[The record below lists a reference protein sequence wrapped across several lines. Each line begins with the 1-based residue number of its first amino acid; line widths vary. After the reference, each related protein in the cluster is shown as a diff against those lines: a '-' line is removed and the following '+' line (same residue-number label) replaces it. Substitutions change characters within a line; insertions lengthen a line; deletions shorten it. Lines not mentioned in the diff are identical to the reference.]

1 MQKRKAYENCFS
13 MPRIFTCN
21 SIWWIVFLAVDLAQ
35 EISEMGHN
43 VTIYTTD
50 LDFSNGSN
58 KFNKKLPRI
67 EKFEKFLI
75 NRTHVWFSL
84 KLFFVNTSMSK
95 EIENDKPDIIHTIGL
110 RSFQSIIAWR
120 VSKKLNIPLVVS
132 DQGGLTTHPFLA
144 ESGFFLKTLYKIQD
158 FFIKKIINDAS
169 VISVANEYEQ
179 KIFSSLNKK
188 SRIEI
193 IRNGVNL
200 KKLVSKHN
208 FKEKYQINSNFI
220 LFVGRF
226 SKSKGIETLI
236 NAFSIVKNELKD
248 SDIRLVIMG
257 VDFGYQAE
265 MEKLIKKLN
274 LSEEIKVIKNPP
286 RDDVISAYG
295 ESEFL
300 VLPSQWELSPL
311 VPLESFAFKKPV
323 ISTNSHGIPYTVQN
337 NKNGILV
344 EPENSLELS
353 NAIVKL
359 LNDSKLREKLGL
371 SGYNFVNEECNCV
384 SMAKNSLKLYENI
397 LEEMQNELNNE

>member
-1 MQKRKAYENCFS
+1 MKIALVCPASLPATQFGG
-13 MPRIFTCN
+13 
-21 SIWWIVFLAVDLAQ
+21 IVFLAVDLAR

-50 LDFSNGSN
+50 LDFSNGPN

-75 NRTHVWFSL
+75 NRTHAWFSL

-132 DQGGLTTHPFLA
+132 DQGGLTTHPFLD
-144 ESGFFLKTLYKIQD
+144 ESGVFLKTLYKIQD
-158 FFIKKIINDAS
+158 FFIRKIINDAS

-179 KIFSSLNKK
+179 KIFSNLNKK
-188 SRIEI
+188 SRIKI
-193 IRNGVNL
+193 IRNGINL

-208 FKEKYQINSNFI
+208 FKEKYQINSKFI

-236 NAFSIVKNELKD
+236 NAFSIIKNELKD
-248 SDIRLVIMG
+248 SDTRLVIMG
-257 VDFGYQAE
+257 VDFGYQDE

-300 VLPSQWELSPL
+300 VLPSRWELSPL

-344 EPENSLELS
+344 EPENPLELS
-353 NAIVKL
+353 TAIIKL
-359 LNDSKLREKLGL
+359 LNDSKLREKLGV

-384 SMAKNSLKLYENI
+384 SMAKNSLKLYEDI
-397 LEEMQNELNNE
+397 LEEMQNDLNNG

>member
-1 MQKRKAYENCFS
+1 MKIALVCPASLPATQFGG
-13 MPRIFTCN
+13 
-21 SIWWIVFLAVDLAQ
+21 IVFLAVDLAQ

-158 FFIKKIINDAS
+158 FFIRKIINDAS

-248 SDIRLVIMG
+248 SNIHLVIMG

-344 EPENSLELS
+344 EPENSFELS

-359 LNDSKLREKLGL
+359 LNDTELREKLGQ

-384 SMAKNSLKLYENI
+384 SMAKNSLKLYEDI

>member
-1 MQKRKAYENCFS
+1 MKIALVCPASLPATQFGG
-13 MPRIFTCN
+13 
-21 SIWWIVFLAVDLAQ
+21 IVFLAVDLAR

-248 SDIRLVIMG
+248 SDIHLVIMG
-257 VDFGYQAE
+257 VDFGYQSE

-359 LNDSKLREKLGL
+359 LNDSELREKLGL

-384 SMAKNSLKLYENI
+384 SMAKNSLKLYEDI

>member
-1 MQKRKAYENCFS
+1 MKIALVCPASLPATQFGG
-13 MPRIFTCN
+13 
-21 SIWWIVFLAVDLAQ
+21 IVFLAVDLAQ

-50 LDFSNGSN
+50 LDFSNGPN

-67 EKFEKFLI
+67 ERFEKFLI

-158 FFIKKIINDAS
+158 FFIRKIINDAS

-193 IRNGVNL
+193 IRNGINL
-200 KKLVSKHN
+200 KKLISKHN

-248 SDIRLVIMG
+248 SNIHLVIMG

-359 LNDSKLREKLGL
+359 LNDSELREKLGQ

-384 SMAKNSLKLYENI
+384 SMAKNSLKLYEDI

>member
-1 MQKRKAYENCFS
+1 MKIALVCPASLPATQFGG
-13 MPRIFTCN
+13 
-21 SIWWIVFLAVDLAQ
+21 IVFLAVDLAR

-50 LDFSNGSN
+50 LDFSNGPN

-75 NRTHVWFSL
+75 NRTHAWFSL

-132 DQGGLTTHPFLA
+132 DQGGLTTHPFLD

-158 FFIKKIINDAS
+158 FFIRKIINDAS

-179 KIFSSLNKK
+179 KIFSNLNKK
-188 SRIEI
+188 SRIKI
-193 IRNGVNL
+193 IRNGINL

-208 FKEKYQINSNFI
+208 FKEKYQINSKFI

-236 NAFSIVKNELKD
+236 NAFNIVKNELKD
-248 SDIRLVIMG
+248 SATRLVIMG
-257 VDFGYQAE
+257 VDFGYQDE

-300 VLPSQWELSPL
+300 VLPSRWELSPL

-344 EPENSLELS
+344 EPENSVELS
-353 NAIVKL
+353 TAIMKL
-359 LNDSKLREKLGL
+359 LNDSKLREKLGV

-384 SMAKNSLKLYENI
+384 SMAKNSLKLYEDI
-397 LEEMQNELNNE
+397 LEEMQNDLNN

>member
-1 MQKRKAYENCFS
+1 MKIALVCPASLPATQFGG
-13 MPRIFTCN
+13 
-21 SIWWIVFLAVDLAQ
+21 IVFLAVDLAQ

-67 EKFEKFLI
+67 EKFGKFLI

-248 SDIRLVIMG
+248 SNIHLVIMG

-344 EPENSLELS
+344 EPENSFELS

-359 LNDSKLREKLGL
+359 LNDPELRNKLGL

-384 SMAKNSLKLYENI
+384 SMAKNSLKLYEDI
-397 LEEMQNELNNE
+397 LEEMQNKLNNE

>member
-1 MQKRKAYENCFS
+1 MKIALVCPASLPATQFGG
-13 MPRIFTCN
+13 
-21 SIWWIVFLAVDLAQ
+21 IVFLAVDLAQ

-50 LDFSNGSN
+50 LDFSNGPN

-158 FFIKKIINDAS
+158 FFIRKIINDAS

-188 SRIEI
+188 SRIKI

-200 KKLVSKHN
+200 KKLVSKCN

-248 SDIRLVIMG
+248 SDIHLVIMG

-359 LNDSKLREKLGL
+359 LNDSELREKLGL

-384 SMAKNSLKLYENI
+384 SMAKNSLKLYEDI
-397 LEEMQNELNNE
+397 LEEMQNKLNNE

>member
-1 MQKRKAYENCFS
+1 MKIALVCPASLPATQFGG
-13 MPRIFTCN
+13 
-21 SIWWIVFLAVDLAQ
+21 IVFLAVDLAR

-50 LDFSNGSN
+50 LDFSNGPN

-75 NRTHVWFSL
+75 NRTHAWFSL

-132 DQGGLTTHPFLA
+132 DQGGLTTHPFLD
-144 ESGFFLKTLYKIQD
+144 ESGVFLKTLYKIQD
-158 FFIKKIINDAS
+158 FFIRKIINDAS

-179 KIFSSLNKK
+179 KIFSNLNKK
-188 SRIEI
+188 SRIKI

-208 FKEKYQINSNFI
+208 FKEKYQINSKFI

-236 NAFSIVKNELKD
+236 NAFSIIKNELKD
-248 SDIRLVIMG
+248 SDTRLVIMG
-257 VDFGYQAE
+257 VDFGYQDE

-300 VLPSQWELSPL
+300 VLPSRWELSPL

-344 EPENSLELS
+344 EPENSVELS
-353 NAIVKL
+353 TAIMKL
-359 LNDSKLREKLGL
+359 LNDSKLREKLGV

-384 SMAKNSLKLYENI
+384 SMAKNSLKLYEDI
-397 LEEMQNELNNE
+397 LEEMQNDLNNV

>member
-1 MQKRKAYENCFS
+1 MKIALVCPASLPATQFGG
-13 MPRIFTCN
+13 
-21 SIWWIVFLAVDLAQ
+21 IVFLAVDLAQ

-67 EKFEKFLI
+67 EKFGKFLI

-236 NAFSIVKNELKD
+236 NAFSIVKNEQKD
-248 SDIRLVIMG
+248 SDIHLVIMG

-359 LNDSKLREKLGL
+359 LNDSELREKLGL

-397 LEEMQNELNNE
+397 LKEMQNELNNE

>member
-1 MQKRKAYENCFS
+1 MKIALVCPASLPATQFGG
-13 MPRIFTCN
+13 
-21 SIWWIVFLAVDLAQ
+21 IVFLAVDLAQ
-35 EISEMGHN
+35 AISEMGHN

-50 LDFSNGSN
+50 LDFSNGPN

-158 FFIKKIINDAS
+158 FFLRKIINDAS

-188 SRIEI
+188 SRIKI
-193 IRNGVNL
+193 IRNGINL

-248 SDIRLVIMG
+248 SDIHLVIMG

-359 LNDSKLREKLGL
+359 LNDSELREKLGL

-384 SMAKNSLKLYENI
+384 SMAKNSLKLYEDI

>member
-1 MQKRKAYENCFS
+1 MKIALVCPASLPATQFGG
-13 MPRIFTCN
+13 
-21 SIWWIVFLAVDLAQ
+21 IVFLAVDLAQ

-158 FFIKKIINDAS
+158 FFIRKIINDAS

-248 SDIRLVIMG
+248 SDIHLVIMG

-359 LNDSKLREKLGL
+359 LNDSELREKLGQ

-384 SMAKNSLKLYENI
+384 SMAKNSLKLYEDI
-397 LEEMQNELNNE
+397 LEEMQNKLNNE

>member
-1 MQKRKAYENCFS
+1 MNIALVCPASLPATQFGG
-13 MPRIFTCN
+13 
-21 SIWWIVFLAVDLAQ
+21 IVFLAVDLAR

-50 LDFSNGSN
+50 LDFSNGPN
-58 KFNKKLPRI
+58 NFNKKLPRI
-67 EKFEKFLI
+67 EKFEKFSI
-75 NRTHVWFSL
+75 NRTHTWFSL
-84 KLFFVNTSMSK
+84 KLFFINTSMSK

-120 VSKKLNIPLVVS
+120 IAKKLNIPLVIS
-132 DQGGLTTHPFLA
+132 DQGGLTTHPFLD

-158 FFIKKIINDAS
+158 FFIRKIINYAS
-169 VISVANEYEQ
+169 AISVANEYEK
-179 KIFSSLNKK
+179 KIFLSLNKK
-188 SRIEI
+188 SRIKI

-208 FKEKYQINSNFI
+208 FKEKYQINSKFI

-236 NAFSIVKNELKD
+236 NALNMIKNELID
-248 SDIRLVIMG
+248 TDTRLVIMG
-257 VDFGYQAE
+257 VDFGYQNE

-274 LSEEIKVIKNPP
+274 LSEEIEVIKNPP

-353 NAIVKL
+353 HAIVKL
-359 LNDSKLREKLGL
+359 LLDDDLRKRLGL
-371 SGYNFVNEECNCV
+371 SGYEYVREECNCI
-384 SMAKNSLKLYENI
+384 SMAKNSLKLYEQV
-397 LEEMQNELNNE
+397 LENNDNK

>member
-1 MQKRKAYENCFS
+1 MKIALVCPASLPATQFGG
-13 MPRIFTCN
+13 
-21 SIWWIVFLAVDLAQ
+21 IVFLAVDLAR

-50 LDFSNGSN
+50 LDFSNGPN

-75 NRTHVWFSL
+75 NRTHTWFSL

-132 DQGGLTTHPFLA
+132 DQGGLTTHPFLD

-158 FFIKKIINDAS
+158 FFIRKIINDAS

-179 KIFSSLNKK
+179 KIFSNLNKK
-188 SRIEI
+188 SRIKI
-193 IRNGVNL
+193 IRNGINL

-208 FKEKYQINSNFI
+208 FKEKYQINSKFI

-236 NAFSIVKNELKD
+236 NAFSIIKNELKD
-248 SDIRLVIMG
+248 SDTRLVIMG
-257 VDFGYQAE
+257 VDFGYQDE

-359 LNDSKLREKLGL
+359 LNDSELREKLGV

-384 SMAKNSLKLYENI
+384 SMAKNSLKLYEDI
-397 LEEMQNELNNE
+397 LEEMQNDLNNG